1 MMNYA
6 YECVI
11 LSFYMQR
18 EDERYR
24 QQIKKDINDIY
35 IKQTCIFRNLL
46 TYQTDH
52 LKSYSTDTLKSNNF
66 TDFSLDCVSKK
77 IKPKITLDGLRV
89 FN

>member
-1 MMNYA
+1 MPTNVLYLVSICRGKMRR
-6 YECVI
+6 I
-11 LSFYMQR
+11 GS
-18 EDERYR
+18 
-24 QQIKKDINDIY
+24 KKDINDID
-35 IKQTCIFRNLL
+35 IKQTSIFRNLL

-52 LKSYSTDTLKSNNF
+52 LKSNSTDTLKSNNF